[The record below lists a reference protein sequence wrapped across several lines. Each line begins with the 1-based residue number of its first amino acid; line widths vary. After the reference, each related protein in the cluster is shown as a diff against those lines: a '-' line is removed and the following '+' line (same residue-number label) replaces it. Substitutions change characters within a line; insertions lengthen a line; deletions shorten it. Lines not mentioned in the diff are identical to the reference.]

1 MELNEYEEFTR
12 TTAVYPK
19 KDALSYL
26 LFGLCEEVG
35 ELHGKVKRL
44 IRDDKFD
51 AEGFI
56 FELGD
61 VLWYLTRLADETE
74 VGIEE
79 VVRRNVKKLTERK
92 NKDTIKGK
100 GDYR

>member
-1 MELNEYEEFTR
+1 MTPSEYEEFTR

-19 KDALSYL
+19 EDALSYL

-56 FELGD
+56 LELGD

-74 VGIEE
+74 VGLEE
-79 VVRRNVKKLTERK
+79 VIRRNVEKLSNRK
-92 NKDTIKGK
+92 DNNTLKGK

>member
-1 MELNEYEEFTR
+1 MTPSEYEEFTR
-12 TTAVYPK
+12 TTAAYPK
-19 KDALSYL
+19 EDALSYL

-56 FELGD
+56 LELGD

-74 VGIEE
+74 VGLEE
-79 VVRRNVKKLTERK
+79 VIRRNVEKLSKRK
-92 NKDTIKGK
+92 DNNTLKGK

>member
-1 MELNEYEEFTR
+1 MNLNEYEEFTR

-19 KDALSYL
+19 DDALSYL

-51 AEGFI
+51 SEGFI
-56 FELGD
+56 LELGD
-61 VLWYLTRLADETE
+61 TLYYLVRLADETG

-79 VVRRNVKKLTERK
+79 VLKRNVQKLSKRK
-92 NKDTIKGK
+92 EEGK
-100 GDYR
+100 LHGSGDYR

>member
-1 MELNEYEEFTR
+1 MTPSEYEEFTR

-19 KDALSYL
+19 EDALSYL

-56 FELGD
+56 LELGD
-61 VLWYLTRLADETE
+61 ILWYLTRLADETE
-74 VGIEE
+74 VGLEE
-79 VVRRNVKKLTERK
+79 VIRRNVEKLSKRK
-92 NKDTIKGK
+92 DNNTLKGK
-100 GDYR
+100 GDHR